1 MINLITVWVE
11 MASINKRLTNGKCR
25 YGTFLTARLLYLTQ
39 VWNEEVEAWKD
50 HEGDIAAL
58 EAWLNA

>member
-39 VWNEEVEAWKD
+39 VWNEEADAFKD
-50 HEGDIAAL
+50 QDDDIATL